1 MALKPTQL
9 NQGSTPISD
18 LQVQSNSSFKPVKF
32 VMPLHG
38 ALANAGTVISS
49 EPYQFLADDSASYI
63 VDTGVGAA
71 AQKQGREQV
80 NPLISTFPPVK
91 IKQITLSCIAA
102 FGNDKNATVVVNK
115 VRAGVA
121 LALNETD
128 GNPAAN
134 IVGKNDQ
141 STNAGLLLDTADS
154 IVVLPLKDDLT
165 DDQLTILPGDF
176 FTVAYSSVT
185 STPGATGL
193 TTTVTGVAESMVDQP
208 AGVA

>member
-38 ALANAGTVISS
+38 TVAATVISS

-63 VDTGVGAA
+63 VDATVGAA
-71 AQKQGREQV
+71 AQTQGRKQV
-80 NPLISTFPPVK
+80 NPLISTFPAVK
-91 IKQITLSCIAA
+91 IKQITLSCVAA
-102 FGNDKNATVVVNK
+102 FGTGKIATVVVSK
-115 VRAGVA
+115 VSAGVA
-121 LALNETD
+121 TALNET
-128 GNPAAN
+128 GGTPAAN
-134 IVGKNDQ
+134 IVGEGA
-141 STNAGLLLDTADS
+141 SAGLTFSTANN
-154 IVVLPLKDDLT
+154 IVVLPLKSTLT
-165 DDQLTILPGDF
+165 DAELTILPGDF

-185 STPGATGL
+185 GTPGATGL

-208 AGVA
+208 AGIA

>member
-32 VMPLHG
+32 PMPLHG

-63 VDTGVGAA
+63 VDAVVGAA
-71 AQKQGREQV
+71 AQTQGREQV
-80 NPLISTFPPVK
+80 NPLISTFPAVK

-102 FGNDKNATVVVNK
+102 FGTAKIATVVVSK
-115 VRAGVA
+115 VSGGVA
-121 LALNETD
+121 TALNETA
-128 GNPAAN
+128 GTPAAN
-134 IVGKNDQ
+134 IVGEGA
-141 STNAGLLLDTADS
+141 SAGLTLDTANS
-154 IVVLPLKDDLT
+154 IVVLPLKDTLT
-165 DDQLTILPGDF
+165 DAELTILPGDY
-176 FTVAYSSVT
+176 FTVVYSSVT
-185 STPGATGL
+185 TTPGATGL
-193 TTTVTGVAESMVDQP
+193 TATVTGVAESLVDQP